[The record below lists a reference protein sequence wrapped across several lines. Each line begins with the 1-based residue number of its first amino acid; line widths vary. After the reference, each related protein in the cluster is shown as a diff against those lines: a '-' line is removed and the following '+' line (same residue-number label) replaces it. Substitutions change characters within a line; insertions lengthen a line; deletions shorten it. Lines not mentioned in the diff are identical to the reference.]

1 MAQSHWGGRKGVPP
15 HTHTIPYQQ
24 EERRDNPGWSPYVV
38 HVLTDSPNLSLS
50 LIASSQRGPTA
61 VLNSILSSPQQ
72 KALMK
77 AKVVS
82 RLFLDGGE
90 TVFRSVVR
98 VEKVIGYGGNYETG
112 DPISREMQI
121 WGRLSSSELWLKLS
135 FFSWATFWLRCTWE

>member
-1 MAQSHWGGRKGVPP
+1 
-15 HTHTIPYQQ
+15 
-24 EERRDNPGWSPYVV
+24 
-38 HVLTDSPNLSLS
+38 LSVI

-77 AKVVS
+77 TRVVS

-98 VEKVIGYGGNYETG
+98 VEKVIGYGGNYKAG

-121 WGRLSSSELWLKLS
+121 WSPLSSSELWLKLS
-135 FFSWATFWLRCTWE
+135 FFSLATF